1 VETPSVLSPKLQ
13 QEVAPPEKKRLV
25 QIEKL
30 RKDNRP
36 IKKMSKCDVGKQC
49 GQCSKRHQDMEND
62 VGSAPPLAAT
72 SKSLSVAHLYIES
85 IEPVESVD
93 F

>member
-36 IKKMSKCDVGKQC
+36 IKKNVQ
-49 GQCSKRHQDMEND
+49 
-62 VGSAPPLAAT
+62 V
-72 SKSLSVAHLYIES
+72 
-85 IEPVESVD
+85 
-93 F
+93 